1 MRRPASLAAALACE
15 RRLRHLHAVDATRAQ
30 VIWRGERGRTY
41 FYQCELPYDVNQT
54 MFGDKGYTGYRVD
67 AAVKKHE
74 CWAPGV
80 YSYFR
85 DYECLVPAAIVA
97 PETAEVTFT
106 NAFKKKLRAHEGIL
120 SVERYDVA
128 AWRASDARFQKYY

>member
-1 MRRPASLAAALACE
+1 
-15 RRLRHLHAVDATRAQ
+15 
-30 VIWRGERGRTY
+30 
-41 FYQCELPYDVNQT
+41 

-74 CWAPGV
+74 GLALGV

-97 PETAEVTFT
+97 PDTAGVSFA
-106 NAFKKKLRAHEGIL
+106 NAFTKKLRGHEGIL
-120 SVERYDVA
+120 SVERYDAA